1 MEDEGLESL
10 QIPKETLWLLEPL
23 FEKIIKHALH
33 GRSKVI
39 DAEAK
44 KRLREALIQKNKIR
58 LRRENKKRP

>member
-1 MEDEGLESL
+1 MPSNKDFPLGIIEA
-10 QIPKETLWLLEPL
+10 LEPL

-33 GRSKVI
+33 GRSRVI